1 MDMNLSKLLREREGH
16 GMLESMGSQRATEH
30 TMKTDVHTKTFIK
43 MFLAAFHI
51 IDKN

>member
-1 MDMNLSKLLREREGH
+1 MSKLLREREGH

-30 TMKTDVHTKTFIK
+30 TMKTYIHMKTFIK
-43 MFLAAFHI
+43 MFIAAFRI